1 MLTCRVDILSVL
13 DPGPSVVVIF
23 IDCMDFDT
31 VFVSNVADRG
41 LAVFGSGRFKLPILS
56 IKRFVDPWFCVDLA

>member
-13 DPGPSVVVIF
+13 DPAPSVVIF

-41 LAVFGSGRFKLPILS
+41 LAVFGSARFKVPTLS
-56 IKRFVDPWFCVDLA
+56 IKRFVDSWFCVDLA